1 MWKSITLFDLLMK
14 TFNKS
19 TNAVYCRGR
28 SPPPRRRRTTWRC
41 SAAASRGEPQTVMC
55 YAWYMRNSVTS
66 RWNNKPQH
74 YHRYCS
80 RYLHCS
86 EQVVN
91 TTCGATTAGFT
102 KKFLD
107 RMSGEWWR
115 QD

>member
-1 MWKSITLFDLLMK
+1 MNPNTITTM
-14 TFNKS
+14 
-19 TNAVYCRGR
+19 AIC
-28 SPPPRRRRTTWRC
+28 
-41 SAAASRGEPQTVMC
+41 
-55 YAWYMRNSVTS
+55 
-66 RWNNKPQH
+66 
-74 YHRYCS
+74 

-115 QD
+115 QGCRW